1 MRSHHV
7 ADQKRRWIENL
18 LFDRGMHREFLDDA
32 IDDLA
37 LVDVSPITGL
47 FETLEQLL
55 DSLVVGFE
63 KGDCVHGAERYP
75 HT

>member
-1 MRSHHV
+1 
-7 ADQKRRWIENL
+7 
-18 LFDRGMHREFLDDA
+18 MHREFLDDA

-55 DSLVVGFE
+55 DSLVVGAE
-63 KGDCVHGAERYP
+63 EGDCIHERSSTHAHNRLNRP
-75 HT
+75 